1 MNGPLLSFLALVVTL
16 GVLITVHE
24 FGHFWVARRC
34 GVRVLRFAIGFGRPL
49 WRRTA
54 RDGVEYVIGAVPLGG
69 YVRMLDEREGEV
81 PPEQLDQAFNR
92 QTVGRRAAIVAAG
105 PAFNFAFAILA
116 YLILYLSGVSQVR
129 PVLAEA
135 AAGTPAA
142 IAGIRDGDEVL
153 AVGDVTVQGLDELL
167 MRVAEQMEPGEALK
181 LRVRDADGR
190 VLERRLPL
198 PEDLDTD
205 GSLLARLGLQPWRPS
220 LPAVIGSIK
229 PDSPAAAAGLQ
240 DGDRIVSVDD
250 QRVADWQ
257 DFATRVRAKPEAD
270 LRLQIERD
278 GSPLSVRLRPVRIET
293 AQGAVGQIGA
303 FAAVPQ
309 SLADSLRVVVRY
321 GPIDATVAAVERTWE
336 MSAFTLRMLGRMLT
350 GRASLDNLS
359 GPLTIAQMAGQ
370 SASIG
375 LSAFLSF
382 LALVSISLGVL
393 NLLPVP
399 VLDGGHLA
407 WYAIETIKG
416 SPVSEAVQSAGQR
429 VGLAVLLVM
438 MGLAFYNDL
447 ARLFGP

>member
-49 WRRTA
+49 WSRTA

-167 MRVAEQMEPGEALK
+167 MRVAEQMEPGEALR
-181 LRVRDADGR
+181 LRVRDADQDVEYAYR
-190 VLERRLPL
+190 
-198 PEDLDTD
+198 
-205 GSLLARLGLQPWRPS
+205 GLRMS
-220 LPAVIGSIK
+220 AS
-229 PDSPAAAAGLQ
+229 
-240 DGDRIVSVDD
+240 
-250 QRVADWQ
+250 
-257 DFATRVRAKPEAD
+257 ATA
-270 LRLQIERD
+270 
-278 GSPLSVRLRPVRIET
+278 LSLRPT
-293 AQGAVGQIGA
+293 A
-303 FAAVPQ
+303 
-309 SLADSLRVVVRY
+309 Y
-321 GPIDATVAAVERTWE
+321 GSRH
-336 MSAFTLRMLGRMLT
+336 
-350 GRASLDNLS
+350 
-359 GPLTIAQMAGQ
+359 
-370 SASIG
+370 
-375 LSAFLSF
+375 
-382 LALVSISLGVL
+382 SISC
-393 NLLPVP
+393 
-399 VLDGGHLA
+399 
-407 WYAIETIKG
+407 
-416 SPVSEAVQSAGQR
+416 
-429 VGLAVLLVM
+429 
-438 MGLAFYNDL
+438 
-447 ARLFGP
+447 

>member
-1 MNGPLLSFLALVVTL
+1 
-16 GVLITVHE
+16 
-24 FGHFWVARRC
+24 
-34 GVRVLRFAIGFGRPL
+34 
-49 WRRTA
+49 
-54 RDGVEYVIGAVPLGG
+54 
-69 YVRMLDEREGEV
+69 
-81 PPEQLDQAFNR
+81 
-92 QTVGRRAAIVAAG
+92 
-105 PAFNFAFAILA
+105 
-116 YLILYLSGVSQVR
+116 
-129 PVLAEA
+129 
-135 AAGTPAA
+135 
-142 IAGIRDGDEVL
+142 
-153 AVGDVTVQGLDELL
+153 
-167 MRVAEQMEPGEALK
+167 
-181 LRVRDADGR
+181 
-190 VLERRLPL
+190 
-198 PEDLDTD
+198 
-205 GSLLARLGLQPWRPS
+205 
-220 LPAVIGSIK
+220 
-229 PDSPAAAAGLQ
+229 GLQ

-321 GPIDATVAAVERTWE
+321 GPIDAAVAAVERTWE

>member
-1 MNGPLLSFLALVVTL
+1 MSNTLLSFAALIVTL

-49 WRRTA
+49 WSRTA

-81 PPEQLDQAFNR
+81 PPGQLGQAFNR

-105 PAFNFAFAILA
+105 PAFNFGFAILA
-116 YLILYLSGVSQVR
+116 YFILYTSGVVQVR
-129 PVLAEA
+129 ALLGEA
-135 AAGTPAA
+135 PAGTPAA
-142 IAGIRDGDEVL
+142 MAGVRDGDEVL
-153 AVGDVTVQGLDELL
+153 AVGDEPVQGLDELL
-167 MRVAEQMEPGEALK
+167 MRVAEQLDPGAPLV
-181 LRVRDADGR
+181 LRVRDTDGR
-190 VLERRLPL
+190 LGQRRLAL
-198 PEDLDTD
+198 PEEVGTD
-205 GSLLARLGLQPWRPS
+205 GELLAKLGLLPWRPK
-220 LPAVIGSIK
+220 LAAVIGAVK
-229 PDSPAAAAGLQ
+229 PDGSAAAAGLRP
-240 DGDRIVSVDD
+240 DDRIVSVDD
-250 QRVADWQ
+250 EHVDDWQ
-257 DFATRVRAKPEAD
+257 TFAARVRASPGAE
-270 LRLQIERD
+270 LRLRIERD
-278 GSPLSVRLRPVRIET
+278 GSPLTVVLRPARIE
-293 AQGAVGQIGA
+293 AEQGAIGQIGA

-321 GPIDATVAAVERTWE
+321 GPIDATVAAIAKTWE

-375 LSAFLSF
+375 FSAFLSF

-407 WYAIETIKG
+407 WYAIETLKG

-429 VGLAVLLVM
+429 VGLAMLLVL